1 MSEPAEID
9 LASLPPAIRAAFE
22 AERTRRLALEDD
34 VAALAE
40 RNRRLEHLVAEF
52 RQVLYGKRSEKLGED
67 ERQLAFED
75 LETALAAAEEA
86 KARSSATPPASR
98 PARAGVKRNQGRLP
112 EALPRVEHV
121 IEPASILCPCGC
133 GEMTRIGEDRVER
146 LDIVPAQFRALVT
159 IRPKYACRRCAGG
172 ITQAPAPAH
181 LIEGALP
188 TERLIAHV
196 LVSKYADH
204 LPLYRQSQI
213 FARAGIELNR
223 STLAD
228 WVGKA
233 AFHLAPVA
241 ARMAE
246 VLKQSTKLFLDETTA
261 PVLDPG
267 RGRTKTGYLWA
278 LARDDRRWGGAD
290 PPGVVYHYAPGRGAE
305 HAASVLDGFNGVLQ
319 VDGYRAYKTE
329 RDARGGNRR
338 LVLAHCW
345 AHGRRKL
352 REIFERDAS
361 PLAEEGLRRIAEL
374 YAIEAAIAGM
384 TPEARRT
391 VRQARSKPLVEAFAV
406 WLASARAKVSAR
418 SRMGEKLTYFAN
430 HWEGLTVFLDD
441 GRVEMDSNAVENLI
455 RPLTLQRKNSLF
467 AGHDEGAANWAC
479 IASLIETC
487 KINGVDPL
495 AYLVAT
501 LEAIA
506 AGHPTSRIDD
516 LTPWAFAATS
526 SPHSQGG

>member
-1 MSEPAEID
+1 MTTKPAEID
-9 LASLPPAIRAAFE
+9 LSVLPPEVRAAFE
-22 AERTRRLALEDD
+22 VERALRLALEAD

-40 RNRRLEHLVAEF
+40 HNRRLEHLVAEF
-52 RQVLYGKRSEKLGED
+52 QQVLYGKRSEKLSED

-75 LETALAAAEEA
+75 LETAVAAAEEA
-86 KARSSATPPASR
+86 KTRASATPPASR
-98 PARAGVKRNQGRLP
+98 PARVGVKRNQGRFP
-112 EALPRVEHV
+112 QDLPRIEHV
-121 IEPASILCPCGC
+121 IEPASTLCPCGC
-133 GEMTRIGEDRVER
+133 GEMARIGEDRVER
-146 LDIVPAQFRALVT
+146 LDVVPAQFRALVT
-159 IRPKYACRRCAGG
+159 IRPKYACRRCAGAVA
-172 ITQAPAPAH
+172 QAAATH

-188 TERLIAHV
+188 TEQLIAHV

-213 FARAGIELNR
+213 YARAGLELSR
-223 STLAD
+223 SMLAD

-233 AFHLAPVA
+233 AFHLAPIV

-246 VLKQSTKLFLDETTA
+246 ALKRSTKLFLDETTA

-278 LARDDRRWGGAD
+278 LARDDRRWSGAD

-305 HAASVLDGFNGVLQ
+305 HAATVLDGFAGVLQ

-352 REIFERDAS
+352 REIFDRDAS
-361 PLAEEGLRRIAEL
+361 PTAEEGLRRIAEL
-374 YAIEAAIAGM
+374 YAIEADIAGM
-384 TPEARRT
+384 SPEARRT
-391 VRQARSKPLVEAFAV
+391 VRQARAKPLVEGFAA
-406 WLASARAKVSAR
+406 WLAGARARVSAR
-418 SRMGEKLTYFAN
+418 SRMGEKLAYFAN
-430 HWEGLTVFLDD
+430 HWEGLTVYLDD

-467 AGHDEGAANWAC
+467 AGHDEGAANWAR

-487 KINGVDPL
+487 KINGVDPF
-495 AYLVAT
+495 AYLVKT

-506 AGHPTSRIDD
+506 AGHPQSRIDD
-516 LTPWAFAATS
+516 LTPWAFAAAS
-526 SPHSQGG
+526 STTA

>member
-1 MSEPAEID
+1 MTVPELD
-9 LASLPPAIRAAFE
+9 LSVLPPEIRAAFE
-22 AERTRRLALEDD
+22 AERARRLALEADM
-34 VAALAE
+34 AALTE
-40 RNRRLEHLVAEF
+40 HNRRLEHLVAEF
-52 RQVLYGKRSEKLGED
+52 RQVLYGKRSERLDED
-67 ERQLAFED
+67 ARQLAFED
-75 LETALAAAEEA
+75 LETAVAAAEEA
-86 KARSSATPPASR
+86 RTRASATQAASR
-98 PARAGVKRNQGRLP
+98 PARAGIKRNQGRLP
-112 EALPRVEHV
+112 EALPRIERV

-146 LDIVPAQFRALVT
+146 LDIVPAQFRVLVT
-159 IRPKYACRRCAGG
+159 IRPKYACRRCAGA
-172 ITQAPAPAH
+172 ILQAPAPAH
-181 LIEGALP
+181 LVEGALP

-204 LPLYRQSQI
+204 LPLYRQAQI
-213 FARAGIELNR
+213 FARAGIVLNR

-233 AFHLAPVA
+233 AFHLKPIAL
-241 ARMAE
+241 RMAE
-246 VLKQSTKLFLDETTA
+246 LLKRSTKLFLDETTA

-290 PPGVVYHYAPGRGAE
+290 PPGVVYHYAPGRGAA
-305 HAASVLDGFNGVLQ
+305 HAATILDGFSGVLQ

-329 RDARGGNRR
+329 RDARDVGRR

-352 REIFERDAS
+352 REIFDRDAS

-374 YAIEAAIAGM
+374 YRIEVAIAGM
-384 TPEARRT
+384 TPEARRA
-391 VRQARSKPLVEAFAV
+391 VRQARTKPLVEAFAA
-406 WLASARAKVSAR
+406 WLAGARAKVSAR
-418 SRMGEKLTYFAN
+418 SRMGEKLAYFAN
-430 HWEGLTVFLDD
+430 HWDGLTVFLDD

-455 RPLTLQRKNSLF
+455 RPVTLQRKNSLF

-487 KINGVDPL
+487 KINGADPF
-495 AYLVAT
+495 AYLVET

-506 AGHPTSRIDD
+506 AGHPNSRIDD
-516 LTPWAFAATS
+516 LTPWAFASRS
-526 SPHSQGG
+526 SRKP

>member
-1 MSEPAEID
+1 MA
-9 LASLPPAIRAAFE
+9 
-22 AERTRRLALEDD
+22 
-34 VAALAE
+34 
-40 RNRRLEHLVAEF
+40 
-52 RQVLYGKRSEKLGED
+52 
-67 ERQLAFED
+67 
-75 LETALAAAEEA
+75 
-86 KARSSATPPASR
+86 
-98 PARAGVKRNQGRLP
+98 
-112 EALPRVEHV
+112 
-121 IEPASILCPCGC
+121 
-133 GEMTRIGEDRVER
+133 RIGEDRVER
-146 LDIVPAQFRALVT
+146 LDVIPAQFRALVT
-159 IRPKYACRRCAGG
+159 IRPKYACRRCAGAT
-172 ITQAPAPAH
+172 TQAPAPAH

-188 TERLIAHV
+188 TERLIALV

-233 AFHLAPVA
+233 AFHLAPIVT
-241 ARMAE
+241 RMAE
-246 VLKQSTKLFLDETTA
+246 LLKQSTKLFLDETTA

-329 RDARGGNRR
+329 RDARGDNRR

-352 REIFERDAS
+352 REIFDRDAS
-361 PLAEEGLRRIAEL
+361 PIAEEGLRRIAEL

-384 TPEARRT
+384 TPEARRA
-391 VRQARSKPLVEAFAV
+391 VRQARSKPLVGDFAV
-406 WLASARAKVSAR
+406 WLAGARAKVSAR
-418 SRMGEKLTYFAN
+418 SRMGEKLAYFAN
-430 HWEGLTVFLDD
+430 HWQGLSVFLDD

-487 KINGVDPL
+487 KINGVEPF
-495 AYLVAT
+495 AYLAAT

-506 AGHPTSRIDD
+506 AGHPQSRIDN
-516 LTPWAFAATS
+516 LTPWAFAAAS
-526 SPHSQGG
+526 SSDA

>member
-1 MSEPAEID
+1 
-9 LASLPPAIRAAFE
+9 
-22 AERTRRLALEDD
+22 
-34 VAALAE
+34 
-40 RNRRLEHLVAEF
+40 
-52 RQVLYGKRSEKLGED
+52 
-67 ERQLAFED
+67 
-75 LETALAAAEEA
+75 
-86 KARSSATPPASR
+86 
-98 PARAGVKRNQGRLP
+98 
-112 EALPRVEHV
+112 V
-121 IEPASILCPCGC
+121 IEPASTLCPCGC
-133 GEMTRIGEDRVER
+133 GQMARIGEDRVER
-146 LDIVPAQFRALVT
+146 LDVIPAQFRALVT
-159 IRPKYACRRCAGG
+159 IQPKYACRRCAGAVA
-172 ITQAPAPAH
+172 QAPAPAH

-213 FARAGIELNR
+213 FARVGIELNR

-233 AFHLAPVA
+233 AFHLAPIV
-241 ARMAE
+241 ARMAKL
-246 VLKQSTKLFLDETTA
+246 LKQSTKLFLDETTA

-305 HAASVLDGFNGVLQ
+305 HAATVLDGFSGVLQ

-329 RDARGGNRR
+329 RDARGDNRR

-352 REIFERDAS
+352 REIFDRFGGPTVHRTVDSSAS
-361 PLAEEGLRRIAEL
+361 PSPIAEEGLRRIAEL

-384 TPEARRT
+384 TPEARRA
-391 VRQARSKPLVEAFAV
+391 VRQARSRPLVEAFAA
-406 WLASARAKVSAR
+406 WLAHARARVSAR
-418 SRMGEKLTYFAN
+418 SRMGEKLAYFAN
-430 HWEGLTVFLDD
+430 HWDGLTVFLDD

-487 KINGVDPL
+487 KINGVDPF
-495 AYLVAT
+495 AYIVAT

-506 AGHPTSRIDD
+506 AGHPQSRIDD
-516 LTPWAFAATS
+516 LTPWAFAAAS
-526 SPHSQGG
+526 SNNA

>member
-1 MSEPAEID
+1 MTMPVEID
-9 LASLPPAIRAAFE
+9 LSALPPDIRAAFE
-22 AERTRRLALEDD
+22 AERARRLALEAD

-40 RNRRLEHLVAEF
+40 HNRRLEHLVAEF
-52 RQVLYGKRSEKLGED
+52 RQVLYGKRSEKLSED

-75 LETALAAAEEA
+75 LETAVAAAEEA
-86 KARSSATPPASR
+86 KARSSATPAAPR
-98 PARAGVKRNQGRLP
+98 PAHAGVKRNQGRLP
-112 EALPRVEHV
+112 EALPRIERV
-121 IEPASILCPCGC
+121 IEPASTFCPCGC
-133 GEMTRIGEDRVER
+133 GEMARIGEDRVER
-146 LDIVPAQFRALVT
+146 LDVIPAQFRVLVT
-159 IRPKYACRRCAGG
+159 IRPKYACRRCAGAVA
-172 ITQAPAPAH
+172 QAPAPAH

-213 FARAGIELNR
+213 FARAGIELSR

-233 AFHLAPVA
+233 AFHLAPIVE
-241 ARMAE
+241 RMAK
-246 VLKQSTKLFLDETTA
+246 VLKRSTKLFLDETTA

-305 HAASVLDGFNGVLQ
+305 HAATVLDGFSGVLQ
-319 VDGYRAYKTE
+319 VDGYRAYKSE
-329 RDARGGNRR
+329 RDARGDNRR

-352 REIFERDAS
+352 REIFDRDAS
-361 PLAEEGLRRIAEL
+361 PIAEEGLQRIAEL
-374 YAIEAAIAGM
+374 YRIEAAIVGM
-384 TPEARRT
+384 TPEARRAA
-391 VRQARSKPLVEAFAV
+391 RQARSKPLVEDFAA
-406 WLASARAKVSAR
+406 WLARARATVSAR
-418 SRMGEKLTYFAN
+418 SRMGEKLAYFAN
-430 HWEGLTVFLDD
+430 HWDGLTVFLDD

-455 RPLTLQRKNSLF
+455 RPVTLQRKNSLF
-467 AGHDEGAANWAC
+467 AGHDIGAANWAC
-479 IASLIETC
+479 VASLIETC
-487 KINGVDPL
+487 KINGIDPF

-501 LEAIA
+501 LEAIT
-506 AGHPTSRIDD
+506 AGHPKSRIDD
-516 LTPWAFAATS
+516 LTPWAFAAASTS
-526 SPHSQGG
+526 QR